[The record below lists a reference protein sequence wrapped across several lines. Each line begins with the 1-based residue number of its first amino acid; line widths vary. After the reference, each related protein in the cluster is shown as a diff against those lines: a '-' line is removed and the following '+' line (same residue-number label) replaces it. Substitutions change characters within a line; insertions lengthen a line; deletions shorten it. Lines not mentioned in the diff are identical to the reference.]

1 MRKEKNMKK
10 LAKKLLEVGYKNQ
23 VSDLYILP
31 KSSSMY
37 DVSFRKHHD
46 MTSYDLLSYKT
57 AEQLILYFK
66 YLAGMDIA
74 EKRKVQMG
82 GTTIKVKKETFRI
95 RLSVVGDFLN
105 RETLVIRFL
114 YPMSSKNLQF
124 VDDNQIEKIK
134 NQITRNGLFL
144 FSGPTGSGK
153 STTMHLLMQYLIRQE
168 NKHIITI
175 EDPVEIEDV
184 DCLQFQVNEKIGLTY
199 QELIKVCLRHRP
211 DCLMIGEIRDTETA
225 QMAMRAA
232 LTGHLVFS
240 TIHAKNRKGVEARLI
255 ELGIPREEMN
265 QSVQGIVYQEML
277 PLTSGKNYGVLY
289 DMFYKEGED
298 EWEKSLQKAY
308 YEKKITQKTYQI
320 YKN

>member
-1 MRKEKNMKK
+1 MRKEMTMKK
-10 LAKKLLEVGYKNQ
+10 LAMTLLDYGFSNQ
-23 VSDLYILP
+23 MSDLYILP
-31 KSSSMY
+31 KPSHY
-37 DVSFRKHHD
+37 ELSFRHHHD
-46 MTSYDLLSYKT
+46 IHRYSQLSHKT

-82 GTTIKVKKETFRI
+82 GTTIKRKKERVRI

-114 YPMSSKNLQF
+114 YPMSSKTLHFINPKQL
-124 VDDNQIEKIK
+124 DSINQ
-134 NQITRNGLFL
+134 QITRNGLIL

-153 STTMHLLMQYLIRQE
+153 STTMHMLMQHLIHKQK
-168 NKHIITI
+168 KHIITI
-175 EDPVEIEDV
+175 EDPVEIEDSY
-184 DCLQFQVNEKIGLTY
+184 LMQFQVNEKIGLTY

-211 DCLMIGEIRDTETA
+211 DCLMIGEIRDGETA

-255 ELGIPREEMN
+255 ELGIPREEIN
-265 QSVQGIVYQEML
+265 QSVQGIVYQEMI
-277 PLTSGKNYGVLY
+277 PLTTKEKYGVLY
-289 DMFYKEGED
+289 DISDKEKENS
-298 EWEKSLQKAY
+298 WEQSLQKAY
-308 YEKKITQKTYQI
+308 YEKRITQKTYQS